1 MTTAV
6 CEVTGSAVGLDVFL
20 DEFDGF
26 VDRLIDQLAP
36 VRFSV
41 PAGAAGSDG
50 PAPPACISVP
60 AATDVDADIDRDATG
75 SHHGEGRTLFQLLDA
90 PAGVVDEPRL
100 LAVLKTGV
108 AGACHSNCV
117 SPEWS
122 IIGPPFGRAEGVF
135 CEQDHAGVGG
145 REVGG
150 TTVG

>member
-1 MTTAV
+1 MVVMTAAV

-60 AATDVDADIDRDATG
+60 AATDVDADIDRDGTISTA
-75 SHHGEGRTLFQLLDA
+75 ELR
-90 PAGVVDEPRL
+90 GVVDR
-100 LAVLKTGV
+100 V
-108 AGACHSNCV
+108 A
-117 SPEWS
+117 
-122 IIGPPFGRAEGVF
+122 PPDLDLGERIEDPV
-135 CEQDHAGVGG
+135 VGDAA
-145 REVGG
+145 
-150 TTVG
+150 TTVRPHLLHEVVLRVGRGEDLADPVRDGHKD